1 MKNQVIINTEYFLQC
16 AGSCAGC
23 FLTEDERN
31 SSNVNINKIGSVIVN
46 LVKEFVENG
55 KGKDFFV
62 VGLGRGNNLQLP
74 KNEIE
79 TLGLFIKD
87 LENIIQSD
95 EVVFEVSTSLI
106 GKLDAQIEKAK
117 LLLRYSRNIY
127 FNIVVNSEITSKQF
141 WKNVKQ
147 FHQELTQY
155 RQDLGFKDKTGDIL
169 VLNVNPAALP
179 DLEAIR
185 EFKENIYSPINIS
198 IFPFEKQTDV
208 TIEMMEALKSWTIG
222 VSEILKECDFNIK
235 NQLSMIDFR
244 LETFK
249 ECLEHINKTK
259 NTYIF
264 VDKGGNVSLGQPS
277 IMGEVDYPRLLEK
290 YKLDIDVKNAF
301 SQMQKNTP
309 CSRCEYQKECLITGA
324 YLNMLVNKNIVK
336 KTNHCPSGYKEF
348 FKIFLLK

>member
-31 SSNVNINKIGSVIVN
+31 KSNVNIDKIGFVLENLIKESV
-46 LVKEFVENG
+46 EAG
-55 KGKDFFV
+55 KGKEFFV

-74 KNEIE
+74 MSEIE
-79 TLGLFIKD
+79 ELGIFIKK
-87 LENIIQSD
+87 LETLIQSD
-95 EVVFEVSTSLI
+95 EIVFEVSTSLI
-106 GKLDAQIEKAK
+106 GKIDSQIEKAK
-117 LLLRYSRNIY
+117 TLLGYSKNIY

-141 WKNVKQ
+141 WKNVKH
-147 FHQELTQY
+147 FHQSLTEHREQ
-155 RQDLGFKDKTGDIL
+155 LGFKDKTGDIL
-169 VLNVNPAALP
+169 ILNVNPAVLP
-179 DLEAIR
+179 DLEAIK
-185 EFKENIYSPINIS
+185 EFKEGIRSPINIS
-198 IFPFEKQTDV
+198 IFPFEKQIDV
-208 TIEMMEALKSWTIG
+208 TIEMMENLKNWTVG
-222 VSEILKECDFNIK
+222 LSQILKDSDFNVK
-235 NQLSMIDFR
+235 NQLSMIDFK
-244 LETFK
+244 LNSFK

-264 VDKGGNVSLGQPS
+264 VDKSGNVSLGQPS

-290 YKLDIDVKNAF
+290 YELDVDVKSAF
-301 SQMQKNTP
+301 AQMQKNTP

-324 YLNMLVNKNIVK
+324 YLNMLVNKNQIK